1 MKRVPSRRERQKT
14 QRRLSLE
21 VAALELFSEKGVA
34 GTTVEEITERADV
47 GKGTFFNYY
56 ESKQDVLVQRFRT
69 IARKFL
75 DIIDDCA
82 EEDPLP
88 ALVRFFH
95 GVERLFDPEAVSIRT
110 LYREVLTN
118 PHLMFEDLDAEQR
131 VLTFYSALLTG
142 GQSKGSIRSDLRT
155 DLAARVILDLWAST
169 LRQWILG
176 AVPGLG
182 NAMEEK
188 LNLLFEGLTAGR
200 DRSPAD

>member
-1 MKRVPSRRERQKT
+1 MKWVPSRRERQKT

-95 GVERLFDPEAVSIRT
+95 GVERLFDQEAVSIRT

-131 VLTFYSALLTG
+131 VLTFYRCPAYG
-142 GQSKGSIRSDLRT
+142 RT
-155 DLAARVILDLWAST
+155 
-169 LRQWILG
+169 
-176 AVPGLG
+176 
-182 NAMEEK
+182 K
-188 LNLLFEGLTAGR
+188 
-200 DRSPAD
+200 